1 MGAICADQERSSRPP
16 SDAKI
21 RSYIEE
27 LNSLKKGAGAV
38 TKLIACGRSA
48 IEPLRQYLLEG
59 KPSVVY
65 DNRRWAVEALAG
77 LGAKDVLMEYL
88 KEKKDIADPAVRL
101 GEEAVEN
108 AAARE
113 LIRWPSEE
121 VFQLL
126 LGLAQER
133 CLPGALEALGEFKR
147 PEAVSCLV
155 KALEDD
161 VCRRTAEDAL
171 RKIGLPA
178 EPDLIRAAI
187 TPWPSRR
194 AEKPS
199 ILLRRRSAVRL
210 LAEIGV
216 SAHQWRLLSPL
227 LKEADAEIL
236 VATFRIAA
244 RAAGAKERALAGRR
258 LLEVLPNADWYVKGE
273 IENAFVDLFGAI
285 KPFVEKEIARRRQ
298 RSDGNW
304 IVDPVLATLL
314 RVKSRAEGAAGIDA
328 ETG

>member
-1 MGAICADQERSSRPP
+1 MGAICADQEKSPRPP
-16 SDAKI
+16 SEDKI

-27 LNSLKKGAGAV
+27 LNSLKEGAGAV
-38 TKLIACGRSA
+38 MKLIACGRSA
-48 IEPLRQYLLEG
+48 IEPLGQYLLEG

-133 CLPGALEALGEFKR
+133 CLAGALEALGEFKR

-210 LAEIGV
+210 LADIGV
-216 SAHQWRLLSPL
+216 SAHQWRLLRPL

-244 RAAGAKERALAGRR
+244 RAAGAKVRALAGRR
-258 LLEVLPNADWYVKGE
+258 LMKAIENADWYVKAE
-273 IENAFVDLFGAI
+273 IENSLVELYDSI
-285 KPFVEKEIARRRQ
+285 KPIVEEEIARRLQ
-298 RSDGNW
+298 RSNGKS

-314 RVKSRAEGAAGIDA
+314 RVKRRTGRAAGIEA
-328 ETG
+328 EKG